1 MAKKTDTTT
10 KFSQEE
16 LDGLIFN
23 IGAKSF
29 FQTNSEQ
36 AKTLYRRTKALANIK
51 KTDVVYDLYTGT
63 GTIAQY
69 LAKNAKKV
77 IGIRIFDDQNG
88 QMNFSSQDVDGEFL
102 VVSQFTL
109 YGNVDSGRR
118 PGWSEAARPEQ
129 AEPLINYFTDCLKAS
144 GLKVETGIFQE
155 DMNVKLTNHGPA
167 TLMIEVN

>member
-1 MAKKTDTTT
+1 MRALVQRVSEASVEVRGSVVGAISK
-10 KFSQEE
+10 
-16 LDGLIFN
+16 GLLVFV
-23 IGAKSF
+23 GVTHSDSREVAEK
-29 FQTNSEQ
+29 
-36 AKTLYRRTKALANIK
+36 L
-51 KTDVVYDLYTGT
+51 
-63 GTIAQY
+63 
-69 LAKNAKKV
+69 AKKV

-102 VVSQFTL
+102 VISQFTL

-155 DMNVKLTNHGPA
+155 DMNVKLINHGPA

>member
-1 MAKKTDTTT
+1 MRALVQRVSEASVEVRGSVVGAISK
-10 KFSQEE
+10 
-16 LDGLIFN
+16 GLLVFV
-23 IGAKSF
+23 GVTHSDSREVAEK
-29 FQTNSEQ
+29 
-36 AKTLYRRTKALANIK
+36 L
-51 KTDVVYDLYTGT
+51 
-63 GTIAQY
+63 
-69 LAKNAKKV
+69 AKKV

-102 VVSQFTL
+102 VVSQFRL

>member
-1 MAKKTDTTT
+1 MRALVQRVSEASVEVRGSVVGAISK
-10 KFSQEE
+10 
-16 LDGLIFN
+16 GLLVFV
-23 IGAKSF
+23 GVTHSDSREVAEK
-29 FQTNSEQ
+29 
-36 AKTLYRRTKALANIK
+36 L
-51 KTDVVYDLYTGT
+51 
-63 GTIAQY
+63 
-69 LAKNAKKV
+69 AKKV
-77 IGIRIFDDQNG
+77 IGIRVFDDQNG

-129 AEPLINYFTDCLKAS
+129 AEPLISYFTDCLKAS